1 MTFAWIVL
9 AAPLAGVLIN
19 GLLGCRYLR
28 DRAHWVAVP
37 AAGLSAVAGLGV
49 FFQAWGG
56 GVQTSDLYTWLAVGD
71 LRIPLGIQVDALS
84 AMMVLVVTFVG
95 FWIHVYSIGYMHGD
109 PGYARFFTYLNLFM
123 LFMLILVL
131 ADNYLLLFLGWEGVG
146 LCSYL
151 LIGYW
156 YQRRSATTAGN
167 KAFIVNRV
175 GDAGFLLGLFLLA
188 TTFGTLTY
196 AEVFARAPEVLPLG
210 GGLAT
215 AIALLLFV
223 GATGKSAQVPLF
235 VWLPDAM
242 EGPTPVS
249 ALIHA
254 ATMVTAGVYMV
265 ARSAPLFLRAP
276 GALEVVA
283 WIGGI
288 TAFLG
293 ATIALVQTDIKRVIA
308 YSTISQLG
316 YMFLGLGVGAFA
328 SGMFH
333 LLNQAFFKAL
343 LFLAAG
349 SVIHGLHGE
358 QDLRKMGGLLP
369 HMRLTGITFL
379 IAAAANAGI
388 FPFNGFWSKDEILFA
403 AFAGGRY
410 GLWLLGLLTAF
421 FSAAYIFRCYF
432 LAFAGAPRYQGH
444 PHESPRV
451 MTVPLVVLAAF
462 TAGLGIV
469 GIPPDRGL
477 LHHFL
482 ASAVPASEETVV
494 SVVGALP
501 LALLSLAVAVA
512 GAGAAYLLCVRRPDL
527 AERLADHLRIFHALL
542 RNKYFVDDA
551 YGLIFVRGTVAL
563 GGIAHQVDARV
574 VDGAVNGAAA
584 ATVLAS
590 QASHFND
597 SRIVDGLVNRI
608 ADWIQ
613 GAGLQVRKIQTGLF
627 HRNLL
632 AMALGIFA
640 IAVVFLFL

>member
-1 MTFAWIVL
+1 
-9 AAPLAGVLIN
+9 
-19 GLLGCRYLR
+19 
-28 DRAHWVAVP
+28 
-37 AAGLSAVAGLGV
+37 
-49 FFQAWGG
+49 
-56 GVQTSDLYTWLAVGD
+56 
-71 LRIPLGIQVDALS
+71 
-84 AMMVLVVTFVG
+84 
-95 FWIHVYSIGYMHGD
+95 
-109 PGYARFFTYLNLFM
+109 
-123 LFMLILVL
+123 
-131 ADNYLLLFLGWEGVG
+131 
-146 LCSYL
+146 
-151 LIGYW
+151 
-156 YQRRSATTAGN
+156 
-167 KAFIVNRV
+167 
-175 GDAGFLLGLFLLA
+175 
-188 TTFGTLTY
+188 
-196 AEVFARAPEVLPLG
+196 
-210 GGLAT
+210 
-215 AIALLLFV
+215 
-223 GATGKSAQVPLF
+223 
-235 VWLPDAM
+235 M

-276 GALEVVA
+276 AALEVVA

-316 YMFLGLGVGAFA
+316 YMFLGLGVGAFT

-388 FPFNGFWSKDEILFA
+388 FPLNGFWSKDEILFA
-403 AFAGGRY
+403 AFTSGRY
-410 GLWLLGLLTAF
+410 GLWFLGLLTAF

-444 PHESPRV
+444 PHESPRM
-451 MTVPLVVLAAF
+451 MTVPLLVLAVF
-462 TAGLGIV
+462 TAALGIV
-469 GIPPDRGL
+469 GIPPEQGL
-477 LHHFL
+477 FHRFL
-482 ASAVPASEETVV
+482 ATAVPAGEELVV
-494 SVVGALP
+494 SAVGALP

-512 GAGAAYLLCVRRPDL
+512 GAGVAYLVYVRRPDL
-527 AERLADHLRIFHALL
+527 AERLADHLRIFHAIL

-551 YGLIFVRGTVAL
+551 YGLVFVRGTVAV
-563 GGIAHQVDARV
+563 GSIAHQVDARV
-574 VDGAVNGAAA
+574 VDGAVNGAAT

>member
-1 MTFAWIVL
+1 MIFAWIVL
-9 AAPLAGVLIN
+9 AAPLLGVLVN
-19 GLLGCRYLR
+19 GLLGCRYLKE
-28 DRAHWVAVP
+28 RAHWVAVP
-37 AAGLSAVAGLGV
+37 AAGLSALAGVGV
-49 FFQAWGG
+49 FLQARRGG
-56 GVQTSDLYTWLAVGD
+56 LQTSDLYTWLAAGD
-71 LRIPLGIQVDALS
+71 LRIALGIQVDALS
-84 AMMVLVVTFVG
+84 VVMVLVVTFVG

-109 PGYARFFTYLNLFM
+109 PGYARFFIYLNLFM

-156 YQRRSATTAGN
+156 YERHSATTAGN
-167 KAFIVNRV
+167 KAFIVNRA
-175 GDAGFLLGLFLLA
+175 GDAGFLLGLFLLSG
-188 TTFGTLTY
+188 TFGTLTY
-196 AEVFARAPEVLPLG
+196 TEVFTRAPEVLPLG
-210 GGLAT
+210 SGLAT

-223 GATGKSAQVPLF
+223 GATGKSAQLPLF

-265 ARSAPLFLRAP
+265 ARSAPLLLRAP
-276 GALEVVA
+276 LALELIA
-283 WIGGI
+283 WIGAI
-288 TAFLG
+288 TAFVG

-316 YMFLGLGVGAFA
+316 YMFLGLGVGAFT
-328 SGMFH
+328 SSMFH

-410 GLWLLGLLTAF
+410 GVWFLGLLTAF

-432 LAFAGAPRYQGH
+432 LPFAGTPRYHGH

-451 MTVPLVVLAAF
+451 MTIPLLVLAVF
-462 TAGLGIV
+462 TASLGIV
-469 GIPPDRGL
+469 GIPPEEGL
-477 LHHFL
+477 FHRFL
-482 ASAVPASEETVV
+482 QAALPASEEAVA
-494 SVVGALP
+494 SAVGALP
-501 LALLSLAVAVA
+501 LAVLSLAVAVA
-512 GAGAAYLLCVRRPDL
+512 GAAMAYHFFVRPPEL
-527 AERLADHLRIFHALL
+527 AERLAQRFRILYAILW
-542 RNKYFVDDA
+542 NKYFVDDA
-551 YGLIFVRGTVAL
+551 YRFIFMRGTLTL
-563 GGIAHQVDARV
+563 GGIVHQVDERV
-574 VDGAVNGAAA
+574 VDGAVNGAAN

-590 QASHFND
+590 RASHFND

-608 ADWIQ
+608 ADFVQ
-613 GAGLQVRKIQTGLF
+613 EASLHVRRLQTGLF
-627 HRNLL
+627 HRNLM
-632 AMALGIFA
+632 AMAMGIFV
-640 IAVVFLFL
+640 IIVVYLFL